1 MPLFAQP
8 FPPLTNEQA
17 SGQPVG
23 RRPDYGQKQDIRF
36 GDDDPNASGL
46 LKIHVSPTRAALRPS
61 TQRDFEAGYRSNTCL
76 TSNRIHYLS
85 SDVVCTIPE
94 NSRKISGWFWDKK
107 RITASLSSNLVKYP
121 LASTRLRTS

>member
-1 MPLFAQP
+1 MPLFAHP

-23 RRPDYGQKQDIRF
+23 RRPDNGQKQDIRF
-36 GDDDPNASGL
+36 GDDDPTASGL
-46 LKIHVSPTRAALRPS
+46 LKISVSPARAVLRPS

-76 TSNRIHYLS
+76 TSNRIHYFS

-94 NSRKISGWFWDKK
+94 NSRRISGWFWDKK
-107 RITASLSSNLVKYP
+107 RITASLSSNLVK
-121 LASTRLRTS
+121 